1 MTSPIRLSRCLAP
14 LALSFLSLAAV
25 AQESLANE
33 VDLAAKSLAHV
44 SVLFRARNDVVRV
57 ERPSS
62 GFVISADG
70 LLVTNEH
77 LVDEI
82 PVGGGAPGAEYWL
95 QVTLSDGRPRGATL
109 LARDERLD
117 LALLKVELAA
127 NELLAALELGPDA
140 TSAPGAEGFTL
151 GRPRGGQF
159 FALAGVLSM
168 PSGPATLRNALVEP
182 GEVFVTDLAKLDDV
196 NGGPFVARNGRVLGI
211 VNTAQRTPHDP
222 RAKED
227 EARDPLQYVL
237 VTSARSIRSAFREQL
252 GTKGA
257 EGAALGT
264 GDITA
269 KVTAK
274 AGPSIVSVWVG
285 KQEERPVRSAPSD
298 PTAESPG
305 KQLGSG
311 VVIDASGLVLTS
323 SDFVGAEKEVLVRLL
338 DGRDFRGEVLKSAP
352 GTRVALVQLALPV
365 GMKLPALELGSSDAA
380 LAGEAVTVLGNP
392 YGGTLT
398 VSAGVLA
405 ATERDGRVR
414 VGAWVHDGHKG
425 GALLDSNGRLIGV
438 PAADIFEGQERKRG
452 ESYLGVAVPIDR
464 AREALAAELG
474 GEGRAPGLVKAPEAN
489 EAELAQ
495 RRDKVTAVVAKTRD
509 SLLNIEVYAE
519 APKTGGFDPFATAGE
534 LRMLGQGSGAVID
547 ESGLAI
553 TNWHVVQDT
562 LAADGTQRGDHK
574 VQVTLPNGKRYG
586 ARVLATSR
594 DDDLALIQ
602 LELPEGE
609 SVVPV
614 PLGTSKTLRRGD
626 VVIAIGNPYGKAN
639 TVTVGI
645 VAAKDQD
652 ANISGRLH
660 VYENMLQTDAAINP
674 GNSGGAM
681 LDPQGQLV
689 GINSAGR
696 SGAGLAIPV
705 ERVREVFGEKLLA
718 TMGAFVGF
726 AIGEHPEGGAVVTL
740 VDENGP
746 AARAGLL
753 KGDRLLAVDMKPVR
767 GPVDLGNLLLGRG
780 FEPLRVD
787 VVRGNLTQSMLLQPL
802 HHDVWRIFRQTGIEL
817 AEVDYASES
826 ALVRDASIA
835 LHRAYTGLAE
845 SVPTQLM
852 SGALRVVSIK
862 PRDGVSYDVRPGD
875 LVLGA
880 TWTDRTIDTELVRLA
895 RFEGLRTL
903 RDFTDARA
911 TKTGEPAELWILRD
925 GKVHSTSVPLFWV
938 R

>member
-1 MTSPIRLSRCLAP
+1 
-14 LALSFLSLAAV
+14 
-25 AQESLANE
+25 
-33 VDLAAKSLAHV
+33 
-44 SVLFRARNDVVRV
+44 
-57 ERPSS
+57 
-62 GFVISADG
+62 
-70 LLVTNEH
+70 
-77 LVDEI
+77 
-82 PVGGGAPGAEYWL
+82 
-95 QVTLSDGRPRGATL
+95 
-109 LARDERLD
+109 
-117 LALLKVELAA
+117 
-127 NELLAALELGPDA
+127 
-140 TSAPGAEGFTL
+140 
-151 GRPRGGQF
+151 
-159 FALAGVLSM
+159 
-168 PSGPATLRNALVEP
+168 
-182 GEVFVTDLAKLDDV
+182 
-196 NGGPFVARNGRVLGI
+196 
-211 VNTAQRTPHDP
+211 
-222 RAKED
+222 
-227 EARDPLQYVL
+227 
-237 VTSARSIRSAFREQL
+237 
-252 GTKGA
+252 
-257 EGAALGT
+257 
-264 GDITA
+264 
-269 KVTAK
+269 
-274 AGPSIVSVWVG
+274 
-285 KQEERPVRSAPSD
+285 
-298 PTAESPG
+298 
-305 KQLGSG
+305 
-311 VVIDASGLVLTS
+311 
-323 SDFVGAEKEVLVRLL
+323 
-338 DGRDFRGEVLKSAP
+338 
-352 GTRVALVQLALPV
+352 
-365 GMKLPALELGSSDAA
+365 
-380 LAGEAVTVLGNP
+380 GNP

-405 ATERDGRVR
+405 ATEREGRVR

-425 GALLDSNGRLIGV
+425 GALLDSTGRLIGV
-438 PAADIFEGQERKRG
+438 PAADIFEGQERKQG

-464 AREALAAELG
+464 AREALAAELA
-474 GEGRAPGLVKAPEAN
+474 GEVRAPGLTKAPVAS
-489 EAELAQ
+489 EAELAL
-495 RRDKVTAVVAKTRD
+495 RRDKVTQVVAKTRD
-509 SLLNIEVYAE
+509 SLLNIEVYVE
-519 APKTGGFDPFATAGE
+519 KPKAGGFDPFATEGE

-547 ESGLAI
+547 DSGLAI

-562 LAADGTQRGDHK
+562 LAADGTQRADHK
-574 VQVTLPNGKRYG
+574 VQVTMPNGKRYG

-614 PLGTSKTLRRGD
+614 PLGASKTLRRGD

-726 AIGEHPEGGAVVTL
+726 AISENPEGGTVVTL

-753 KGDRLLAVDMKPVR
+753 KGDRLLAVDMKPVMS
-767 GPVDLGNLLLGRG
+767 PVDLGNLLLGRG
-780 FEPLRVD
+780 LEPMRVD
-787 VVRGNLTQSMLLQPL
+787 VVRGELTQSMLLQPM
-802 HHDVWRIFRQTGIEL
+802 HHDVWRLLRQTGIEL
-817 AEVDYASES
+817 SEVDYASES
-826 ALVRDASIA
+826 ALVREASIA

-852 SGALRVVSIK
+852 SSALRVVTVK

-875 LVLGA
+875 LLLGA

-895 RFEGLRTL
+895 RFESLRTL

-925 GKVHSTSVPLFWV
+925 GKVHSTNVPLFKV